1 MVKAA
6 RAASLAW
13 QAGQAIALALSL
25 YQSAVTL
32 LGYIARQRAGAPV
45 PGGPWAAR
53 FGLIVCARNEASVV
67 GRIVH
72 DLLGQEYPSELRDV
86 VVVAHNC
93 SDDTAARAEAAG
105 PRVVET
111 ETSVPG
117 KAWAIRA
124 GLAAL
129 GNGYDLI
136 GVFDADARAE
146 PGLLVAVAARGRDE
160 QCLQVETVP
169 IADPEWLAEGYG
181 FGRKARNLFWWQ
193 PREALGLGTTI
204 SGCGWFMRPA
214 LLAETLRSATTLT
227 EDLEMTAWLASRG
240 VRVAYVS
247 SARVAVGE
255 PRDLRAS
262 LRQRT
267 RWVRGHLLVVARYW
281 PRLLRRALHGDVRAL
296 DLAVYLVAPTRML
309 TRIGASAAAL
319 QGMARLGP
327 HLPWWLALPVAAA
340 EWGVPAAIAV
350 RERLI
355 SLNATGLRLAAQH
368 GMLSL
373 LWFPIGL
380 WALVT
385 ARVVAWAPSAR
396 SAAPQGG
403 THVAPGS

>member
-1 MVKAA
+1 MATAA
-6 RAASLAW
+6 CAAKLAW
-13 QAGQAIALALSL
+13 QAGQAIALAISL
-25 YQSAVTL
+25 YQTAITL
-32 LGYIARQRAGAPV
+32 VGYLARRHNAERDGAQ
-45 PGGPWAAR
+45 PWGAR
-53 FGLIVCARNEASVV
+53 FALVVCARNEAEVV
-67 GRIVH
+67 GRIVR
-72 DLLGQEYPSELRDV
+72 DLLEQEYPAELRDV

-93 SDDTAARAEAAG
+93 TDVTARVAAAAG
-105 PRVVET
+105 ARVIET
-111 ETSVPG
+111 ETGLPG

-124 GLAAL
+124 AMEAL
-129 GNGYDLI
+129 GEGYDFV

-146 PGLLVAVAARGRDE
+146 PGLLATVAARGREE

-204 SGCGWFMRPA
+204 SGCGWFMRPT
-214 LLAETLRSATTLT
+214 LLAETLRSISTLT
-227 EDLEMTAWLASRG
+227 EDLEMTALLATRG

-255 PRDLRAS
+255 PRDLRTS

-281 PRLLRRALHGDVRAL
+281 PGLLWRALHGDLRAL
-296 DLAVYLVAPTRML
+296 DLAIYLVAPTRML
-309 TRIGASAAAL
+309 TRLGVSAAAL
-319 QGMARLGP
+319 QSLLRLGP
-327 HLPWWLALPVAAA
+327 RLPLAATLPVAAA
-340 EWGVPAAIAV
+340 EWAVPGAIAL

-355 SLNATGLRLAAQH
+355 GFNRRGLRLALQH
-368 GMLSL
+368 GVLSL

-396 SAAPQGG
+396 STAPQGG
-403 THVAPGS
+403 THVAPGG